1 MVSEESM
8 IIDSISDE
16 ISLYIES
23 TQKIID
29 AMEHHNNL
37 RNNYYFESKNDAT
50 REPFLKKIKS
60 VIDKIISKLRSMI
73 NSIFRKNTPVLSKYD
88 KVQAI
93 GKDLNKTCIQGIPLG
108 NVKIK
113 IPNVLEYDK
122 HLITVITKSIA
133 EVSMK
138 SYKTYSK
145 KIKGQSKIDILIE
158 SVNGITSSLNSYSVT
173 DNNIKEELKK
183 LGKVESKM
191 SMGQRSNSKIRNNI
205 YSNTF
210 GNSSATDIINQQ
222 NTVRMNQNNID
233 RAISNHQSMVY
244 SQQNSMYNAMNTHS
258 MNVAAHY
265 NTMMASVEDNYV
277 DGDITTEGM
286 TSTLVKMMPL
296 PMKALFVV
304 NFAAI
309 AIAAGVSAYNL
320 IKELP
325 SVIKNEKITVS
336 ELYSRI
342 QTINPQE
349 CEKSLNNLV
358 NQINTSINRERTIN
372 EFAAAES
379 VMLQYVNSLQRLIA
393 SYTKFKYAEL
403 DYYCRLLIETHSKLA
418 IEDNFKKKK

>member
-37 RNNYYFESKNDAT
+37 RNNYYFESKNDAA

-60 VIDKIISKLRSMI
+60 AIDRIIGKLRTMI
-73 NSIFRKNTPVLSKYD
+73 GQVFKKNTPVISKYD

-122 HLITVITKSIA
+122 RLMTVIVKSIA

-138 SYKTYSK
+138 SYKSYSK

-183 LGKVESKM
+183 LGKVEAKI
-191 SMGQRSNSKIRNNI
+191 SMGQRSNSKIRNSI
-205 YSNTF
+205 YNNTI
-210 GNSSATDIINQQ
+210 GYNNANDIVNQQ
-222 NTVRMNQNNID
+222 NAVYRNQNNID

-244 SQQNSMYNAMNTHS
+244 SQQNNMFNAMNTHS

-265 NTMMASVEDNYV
+265 NTMMASVEDTEIA
-277 DGDITTEGM
+277 GDVTTEGM
-286 TSTLVKMMPL
+286 ASDLIKMMPL
-296 PMKALFVV
+296 PMKAAFVV

-309 AIAAGVSAYNL
+309 TIAAGISAYNL

-342 QTINPQE
+342 QTINPEE
-349 CEKSLNNLV
+349 CEKSLNNLI

-372 EFAAAES
+372 EFATAES
-379 VMLQYVNSLQRLIA
+379 VILQYMNSLQRLIA
-393 SYTKFKYAEL
+393 AYTKFKYAEL

-418 IEDNFKKKK
+418 IEDKLRKKK